1 MTRREM
7 LKRLGL
13 TGVALAAGGGAFAEQ
28 VAAGAKRNG
37 LPEGCIGDPGQPWF
51 GRYVFPLPHTIED
64 GPSCVLKDGKV
75 IRPAAEILVF
85 HRADVVVV
93 GGGPA
98 GFAAAVGAARTG
110 AKVALVERYGSLGG
124 LFTNG
129 MVLKLMCTSAKGEDG
144 QMQFVTRGICE
155 DFVKRAEALDALVP
169 ALTKRPNKPT
179 YWEPDI
185 DPEAAKYLMD
195 VMCDEAKVET
205 FFHCWGVDVIEEEV
219 KSNSEKNVVA
229 GVVFESKQGPQAI
242 LAKQVVDCTGDGDMF
257 FRAGAGYRQ
266 ITHSISSVAQLGNVD
281 RVPADAKAPNWTW
294 PRKSNGANPSV
305 WWGISEGRAQN
316 GLDVRDLTSA
326 EKKARKYW
334 VEHLAEM
341 RKNPNWKETFIV
353 NVCSQIGVRATRLL
367 DAELILTQESIKT
380 TNRFAD
386 SVGVAGARS
395 MYPSF
400 QIPYRALLPKSVDNL
415 LAAGRCLGAP
425 DSVET
430 FRLIAP
436 CFVTGHAAGVAAAL
450 AAKAGCTPREL
461 DVKHLQKT
469 LLEQGAYIG

>member
-1 MTRREM
+1 MQISKREF
-7 LKRLGL
+7 LKGLGL
-13 TGVALAAGGGAFAEQ
+13 AGAAFATGGALGEQ
-28 VAAGAKRNG
+28 VAPGARRNG
-37 LPEGCIGDPGQPWF
+37 LPEGCIGDPKQPWF
-51 GRYVFPLPHTIED
+51 GQHVFPLPHTFED
-64 GPSCVLKDGKV
+64 GPSCLLKDGKV
-75 IRPAAEILVF
+75 LRPAAEIPVF
-85 HRADVVVV
+85 HQVDVVVV

-98 GFAAAVGAARTG
+98 GFSAAVSAARTG
-110 AKVALVERYGSLGG
+110 ARVALVERYGSLGG

-129 MVLKLMCTSAKGEDG
+129 MVLKIMCTSAKGEDKKFR
-144 QMQFVTRGICE
+144 FVTQGVCSEFIR
-155 DFVKRAEALDALVP
+155 RAQELDALIP
-169 ALTKRPNKPT
+169 ALTKKPAKND

-195 VMCDEAKVET
+195 EMCAEAKVET
-205 FFHCWGVDVIEEEV
+205 FFHAWGVDVIQDGPKV
-219 KSNSEKNVVA
+219 L

-266 ITHSISSVAQLGNVD
+266 VTHSISSVAQLGNVD
-281 RVPADAKAPNWTW
+281 RVPAGAKAPNWTW

-316 GLDVRDLTSA
+316 GLDVRELTSA
-326 EKKARKYW
+326 EKAARKYW
-334 VEHLAEM
+334 IEHLAEM
-341 RKNPNWKETFIV
+341 RKDPNWKETFIV

-367 DAELILTQESIKT
+367 DAEMILTQESIKT

-386 SVGVAGARS
+386 AVGVAGARS
-395 MYPSF
+395 MYPAF

-461 DVKHLQKT
+461 DVKALQKT
-469 LLEQGAYIG
+469 LLEQGACLA

>member
-13 TGVALAAGGGAFAEQ
+13 TGAALAAGGGAFAEQ
-28 VAAGAKRNG
+28 VAPGAKRNG
-37 LPEGCIGDPGQPWF
+37 LPDGCIGDPGQPWF
-51 GRYVFPLPHTIED
+51 GKYVFPLPHTIED

-75 IRPAAEILVF
+75 IRPAAEIPVF

-129 MVLKLMCTSAKGEDG
+129 MVLKLMCTSAKGADG

-169 ALTKRPNKPT
+169 ALTKRPAKPT

-205 FFHCWGVDVIEEEV
+205 FFHAWGVDVIQDGPKV
-219 KSNSEKNVVA
+219 L
-229 GVVFESKQGPQAI
+229 GVVFESKQGTQAI

-266 ITHSISSVAQLGNVD
+266 ITHSIGSVAQLGNVD
-281 RVPADAKAPNWTW
+281 RIPADAKKPAGAGCW
-294 PRKSNGANPSV
+294 PRKGNGANPSV
-305 WWGISEGRAQN
+305 NWSIGPGHAQD
-316 GLDVRDLTSA
+316 GLSVRDLSA
-326 EKKARKYW
+326 AEVATRKYW
-334 VEHLAEM
+334 IDFLKSM
-341 RKNPNWKETFIV
+341 RASEGWKEVYLV
-353 NVCSQIGVRATRLL
+353 NICSQIGVRATRLL
-367 DAELILTQESIKT
+367 ESELILDQPAICK
-380 TNRFAD
+380 RQRYDDA
-386 SVGVAGARS
+386 VGVLGARA

-400 QIPYRALLPKSVDNL
+400 QVPYRALLPKNVDNL

-425 DSVET
+425 DSIET

-436 CFVTGHAAGVAAAL
+436 CFVTGQAAGTAAAL
-450 AAKAGCTPREL
+450 AAKTGCTPREL
-461 DVKHLQKT
+461 DVKVLQKT
-469 LLEQGAYIG
+469 LLEQGACLA